1 MTKVHI
7 ELISD
12 FICPWCYIG
21 KARLERVRAAIADD
35 IELDIEVKPYIL
47 YPHIPPGGL
56 PKSDFAK
63 KTKPG
68 MGRSLKYEAG
78 IENIQINYRHI
89 ERIPYSFEAHRLV
102 SLVKDSAKKYEL
114 AKQIFYDYFEKG
126 QDIEDPDYLQTV
138 GKKVGMTKA
147 VLSEFLFTDIG
158 AETVRAAIQATKE
171 EFIRVVP
178 SIRLDGKIVLPGLQ
192 TAEVWE
198 RYIRRAAQLQQQ
210 SGL

>member
-21 KARLERVRAAIADD
+21 KARLERVRAALADD
-35 IELDIEVKPYIL
+35 IQLDIEVKPYIL
-47 YPHIPPGGL
+47 YPHIPSGGL
-56 PKSDFAK
+56 PKADFAK

-102 SLVKDSAKKYEL
+102 SLLKDSTKKYEL
-114 AKQIFYDYFEKG
+114 AKQIFHDYFEKG
-126 QDIEDPDYLQTV
+126 QDIENSDYLQIV
-138 GKKVGMTKA
+138 GKKAGLEKA
-147 VLSEFLFTDIG
+147 LLSTFLFTDIG
-158 AETVRAAIQATKE
+158 ADTVQAAIQASKE

-198 RYIRRAAQLQQQ
+198 RYIRRAAQLK
-210 SGL
+210 